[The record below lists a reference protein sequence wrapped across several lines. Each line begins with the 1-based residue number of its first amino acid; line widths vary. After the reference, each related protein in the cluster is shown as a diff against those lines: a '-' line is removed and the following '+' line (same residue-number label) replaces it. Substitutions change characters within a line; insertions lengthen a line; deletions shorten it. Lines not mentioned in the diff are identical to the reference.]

1 MEKIYNVVVM
11 KDNLVT
17 NVMSYRSR
25 VDAFFVAEEFAKE
38 LDLAPELLAEKLV
51 PFRVDGYIWDYNGG
65 AVEVHEC
72 NLW

>member
-17 NVMSYRSR
+17 NVMSFRNR
-25 VDAFFVAEEFAKE
+25 LDAFIAAEAYAEE
-38 LDLAPELLAEKLV
+38 LVLAPELLAEKLV

>member
-38 LDLAPELLAEKLV
+38 LDLAPELLTEKLV
-51 PFRVDGYIWDYNGG
+51 SFREDGYIWDFNGG
-65 AVEVHEC
+65 SVEVHEC

>member
-17 NVMSYRSR
+17 NVMSFRSR
-25 VDAFFVAEEFAKE
+25 VDAFIAAEEFAEE
-38 LDLAPELLAEKLV
+38 LELTPELLAEKLI
-51 PFRVDGYIWDYNGG
+51 PFRVDGYIWDYIGG